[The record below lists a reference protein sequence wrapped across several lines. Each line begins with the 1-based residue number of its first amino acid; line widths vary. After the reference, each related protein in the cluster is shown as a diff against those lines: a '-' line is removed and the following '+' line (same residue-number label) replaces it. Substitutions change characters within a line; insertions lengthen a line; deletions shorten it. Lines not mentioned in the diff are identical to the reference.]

1 MEVNYK
7 EYLVL
12 SKAVLEEAK
21 RDAREVLEA
30 YEKVCSSMDI
40 CNPFF
45 PRADMYGLVKFIFK
59 DYSIF
64 EYEKLYGKELSGINF
79 KTEIPTVIFKN
90 LLADGQK
97 KIIIEKEDYYSPS
110 PLNKVLIAK
119 ELALVYWKEKKK
131 REFDGESELIYMN
144 LFAWSLIFNPD
155 LQKRVIISCEREY
168 YVKNNKLNQDDILL
182 RMANSAGVNVYEAIE
197 AYSHGV
203 IKFKF

>member
-7 EYLVL
+7 EYLAL
-12 SKAVLEEAK
+12 SRAVLEEAK
-21 RDAREVLEA
+21 RDARELLEA
-30 YEKVCSSMDI
+30 YEKVSSSMDI
-40 CNPFF
+40 GNPFF
-45 PRADMYGLVKFIFK
+45 PKTYMHGLVKLIFK

-64 EYEKLYGKELSGINF
+64 EYEKLYGKELSSINF
-79 KTEIPTVIFKN
+79 KTEIPTIIFKN

-97 KIIIEKEDYYSPS
+97 KIITEKGYPDS

-144 LFAWSLIFNPD
+144 LFAWSLIFNSYIQR
-155 LQKRVIISCEREY
+155 LVNISCEREY

-182 RMANSAGVNVYEAIE
+182 RMANYAGVNVDEAIQ

-203 IKFKF
+203 IKLD

>member
-7 EYLVL
+7 EYLAL
-12 SKAVLEEAK
+12 SRAVLEEAK
-21 RDAREVLEA
+21 RDARELLEA

-40 CNPFF
+40 KQFSPETY
-45 PRADMYGLVKFIFK
+45 MYGLVKFIFK

-64 EYEKLYGKELSGINF
+64 EYEKLYGKELSSINF
-79 KTEIPTVIFKN
+79 KTEIHTVIFKN

-97 KIIIEKEDYYSPS
+97 KIITANDYPDS

-144 LFAWSLIFNPD
+144 LFAWSLIFNHD
-155 LQKRVIISCEREY
+155 IQKLVNISCEREY
-168 YVKNNKLNQDDILL
+168 YVKNNKLNQDDILD
-182 RMANSAGVNVYEAIE
+182 RMANYAGVNVDEAIQ

-203 IKFKF
+203 IKLNLK